1 MAANT
6 NPIFPVKP
14 VVSSVG
20 ITIANF
26 AKGGTVAF
34 GGTGAS
40 FTTVY
45 TAGAEGSR
53 IDQIK
58 VRSMG
63 INTAGTLRL
72 FVNPG
77 ATYPHYLVHE
87 TTLAATGASLGTGI
101 SITAQTNSTNTFT
114 SGVAHNLGIGQLV
127 YFGLTAGIT
136 AVGQSTAYYVA
147 TIPSTTT
154 FTLYTLTGSP
164 ITVGAAV
171 ASTGACLYT
180 YTNLETAALTD
191 YDITIN
197 KNTTETAAPIPYLP
211 SYYRITATIGSIGA
225 TPANMGWEIT
235 VHGADY

>member
-6 NPIFPVKP
+6 NPIFPVRP
-14 VVSSVG
+14 NIGSVG

-63 INTAGTLRL
+63 VNTAGVLRL

-87 TTLAATGASLGTGI
+87 TTLAATGASTGAGI
-101 SITAQTNSTNTFT
+101 SITAQATSTNTFT
-114 SGVAHNLGIGQLV
+114 SGVAHGFAIGQLV
-127 YFGLTAGIT
+127 YFGLTAGLT
-136 AVGQSTAYYVA
+136 AVGQSTAYYVG

-154 FTLYTLTGSP
+154 FTLYTLGGSLVS
-164 ITVGAAV
+164 VGGAV
-171 ASTGACLYT
+171 PSTGACLYT
-180 YTNLETAALTD
+180 YTNLETSALID
-191 YDITIN
+191 YDITIS
-197 KNTTETAAPIPYLP
+197 KNTTETAVPIPYLP
-211 SYYRITATIGSIGA
+211 SYYRITAAIGTIGA

-235 VHGADY
+235 IHGADY